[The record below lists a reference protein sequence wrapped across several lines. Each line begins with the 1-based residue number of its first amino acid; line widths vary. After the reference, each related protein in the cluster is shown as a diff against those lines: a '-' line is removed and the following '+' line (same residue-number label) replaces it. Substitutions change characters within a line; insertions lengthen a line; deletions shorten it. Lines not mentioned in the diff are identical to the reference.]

1 MNNFHEPL
9 KKVLS
14 VQTLVQRLKK
24 RRAAKVVFTNGC
36 FDLIHSGHVALLQKA
51 KSLGD
56 ILVVGLNSDGSV
68 KKLKG
73 NGRPI
78 LSEKERAKILSAFSC
93 VDYVTIFSEETPA
106 KIIRKIKPQILVKG
120 GDYALSKI
128 VGRKDAKKVVRFPLV
143 KNFSTSQLIEK
154 IVKTYG
160 KRKNRS

>member
-1 MNNFHEPL
+1 MNSL
-9 KKVLS
+9 KKILS
-14 VQTLVQRLKK
+14 VQTLLQRLKK
-24 RRAAKVVFTNGC
+24 QRAAKVVFTNGC

-56 ILVVGLNSDGSV
+56 ILVVGLNSDSSV

-93 VDYVTIFSEETPA
+93 VDYITFFSEKTPE
-106 KIIRKIKPQILVKG
+106 KIIRQLKPDVLIKG
-120 GDYALSKI
+120 GDYTLSKI
-128 VGRKDAKKVVRFPLV
+128 VGRNDAKKVVRVPLV

-154 IVKTYG
+154 IVKSYAKKKG
-160 KRKNRS
+160 KA